1 MLTPTG
7 PVDPNLADALREA
20 GDRVAAMTPVQRALM
35 AARQAVSYV
44 EGGLGVALPDDHEAK
59 ITVRALALL
68 DRVGDAA
75 ADALIKGEAEV
86 FWSKEEAEAS
96 EVLTALRN
104 APPGPD
110 VIPEH
115 ERFVSRARVWA
126 IKNRAAMDALLKGE
140 AAVVPVEPTIEMV
153 RASNPV
159 DDAQDLLAHFTL
171 HEGIA
176 AGRLDQ
182 EV

>member
-1 MLTPTG
+1 MRTEPGNEAYWRTRVGMLRAAAKDKG
-7 PVDPNLADALREA
+7 PCEGAMLMAGTLAEIADVLEA
-20 GDRVAAMTPVQRALM
+20 GLDRAPTDSHIA
-35 AARQAVSYV
+35 
-44 EGGLGVALPDDHEAK
+44 
-59 ITVRALALL
+59 RALALL
-68 DRVGDAA
+68 NRVGDAA

>member
-1 MLTPTG
+1 MNKNDLIERCA
-7 PVDPNLADALREA
+7 VAIREA
-20 GDRVAAMTPVQRALM
+20 HHDNTHSHSDWREIDSISVR
-35 AARQAVSYV
+35 
-44 EGGLGVALPDDHEAK
+44 
-59 ITVRALALL
+59 TVLKDPHIARALALL

-75 ADALIKGEAEV
+75 ADAIIKGEAEV

-126 IKNRAAMDALLKGE
+126 IKNRAAMGALLKGE
-140 AAVVPVEPTIEMV
+140 AAVVPWPVTVEMV
-153 RASNPV
+153 QASNPV

-176 AGRLDQ
+176 AGRLDR